1 MRDTLSELMERLG
14 VDHAL
19 TAYETFPWSAYDMV
33 KGLTCSA
40 EVRMST
46 GGDEIE
52 AEIQML
58 LEDPE
63 PGKKPVE
70 QVLWMKA
77 TPHVQ
82 TKWSV
87 KDLRIKGESWV
98 GKVYNWEEKSCNFF
112 RACTTELNLGN
123 IPDIDALLD
132 REMHDKER
140 FGDQRGSGS
149 GKAPKIRPAQLLDM
163 KKGQGF

>member
-19 TAYETFPWSAYDMV
+19 SPYETNPWSAYDSI

-40 EVRMST
+40 EVRMSP

-52 AEIQML
+52 AELQRL
-58 LEDPE
+58 WEDPQ
-63 PGKKPVE
+63 PGTRPIE

-77 TPHVQ
+77 TPHLQ
-82 TKWSV
+82 DKWSV
-87 KDLRIKGESWV
+87 SQLRILGENWA
-98 GKVYNWEEKSCNFF
+98 GKTYNWEEKCCNFF
-112 RACTTELNLGN
+112 RACASELAMGN

-132 REMHDKER
+132 REMRDKER
-140 FGDQRGSGS
+140 FGDQRGSGG
-149 GKAPKIRPAQLLDM
+149 GKSPKIKPAQLLDM